1 MLDNRDIM
9 LCLDVSGSMVE
20 YNRSI
25 LVRFG
30 ELVAGFEGERIGM
43 TIFNSSAVPAFPLT
57 TDHRFV
63 TEEFARFEDTFAAR
77 GIDALGGTLEGDGT
91 SIVPDGIAS
100 CALGLPED
108 PDGRSRAMIVATDN
122 IVEGVAAL
130 AMNEVTALLVQRDI
144 RAYVLFPIFSFEPDR
159 PAVVEMRTLAT
170 ESGGQFFGTENP
182 TAVASIIDQVEA
194 TEQDR
199 LDVEPTRRALRRH
212 DPVAAGGGGRRRRT
226 RAGGRMGASMTI
238 DPVVPLAA
246 VGVLVALALGACAAF
261 ARRRASTV
269 GLVAPGGHRRPAGRH
284 RAAPRVRAG
293 RRRRAG
299 QRSRRVLRGGPH
311 RLDGGRGPR
320 GRHPVGRCAVGRA
333 GARRRLPGGAVVAG
347 RLRRRGHDVGPADLR
362 PHRPP

>member
-1 MLDNRDIM
+1 MAAVVAVSVSWPPLLIGLVGAAVLLAVVVWHRVRSGTGSHQTSAVAHTHRLTDLPSYQRAARRHRRGLVVTSMAVGALVVSTSALAARPVRHASVPPVLDNRDIM

-100 CALGLPED
+100 CALGLPEN

-144 RAYVLFPIFSFEPDR
+144 RAYVLFPIFGFEADR

-199 LDVEPTRRALRRH
+199 LDVEPSEVRYTDTTWWLVVA
-212 DPVAAGGGGRRRRT
+212 VAA
-226 RAGGRMGASMTI
+226 
-238 DPVVPLAA
+238 
-246 VGVLVALALGACAAF
+246 ALALGLGSGW
-261 ARRRASTV
+261 ARR
-269 GLVAPGGHRRPAGRH
+269 
-284 RAAPRVRAG
+284 
-293 RRRRAG
+293 
-299 QRSRRVLRGGPH
+299 
-311 RLDGGRGPR
+311 
-320 GRHPVGRCAVGRA
+320 
-333 GARRRLPGGAVVAG
+333 
-347 RLRRRGHDVGPADLR
+347 
-362 PHRPP
+362 